1 MSSFYDITTKIRE
14 HLISN
19 KQVNTV
25 TEGDSFE
32 VDLNKQTI
40 FPLSHIMINN
50 VTFNEHTITYSMSI
64 LFMDVADVSKDD
76 PRDEA
81 EVFYGV
87 DNRQDILNTQLL
99 VANKLVSELKRGDL
113 MQEKYQLNGTPT
125 AEPFE
130 DRFENLLVGWN
141 LGLSIDIPNTITLCP

>member
-1 MSSFYDITTKIRE
+1 MSFYDITTKIRE
-14 HLISN
+14 HLIAN

-25 TEGDSFE
+25 TEGDIFE

-40 FPLSHIMINN
+40 FPLSHIMINS
-50 VTFNEHTITYSMSI
+50 VTFNDVGITYSMSI
-64 LFMDVADVSKDD
+64 LFMDVAYVSKED

-81 EVFYGV
+81 EIFYGV

-99 VANKLVSELKRGDL
+99 TANDLVSQLNRGNL
-113 MQEKYQLNGTPT
+113 MHDKYQLNGTPSC
-125 AEPFE
+125 EPFE

-141 LGLSIDIPNTITLCP
+141 LTLSIDIANTITTCQ